1 MPFPVTGYP
10 VAEYLFTYPV
20 LPAELLLRESALLP
34 AFHQGKHLG
43 LGSDLCHRFFPVN
56 LQWHLPADQGYSSGC
71 ILLINP
77 GYKNIPAATHCYEK
91 KAIPM

>member
-43 LGSDLCHRFFPVN
+43 LGSDLCHRFFRRIYN
-56 LQWHLPADQGYSSGC
+56 ATCMLIKATLPDGY
-71 ILLINP
+71 
-77 GYKNIPAATHCYEK
+77 
-91 KAIPM
+91 